1 MRKDR
6 RAALVSVALAISLLC
21 GACQGAG
28 EERAAPENP
37 SGTEQETEAYVVKA
51 SGAENAA
58 SVTIYP
64 VTVTDQLGRE
74 VVIEKEPE
82 SIVSGYYIS
91 SSLLIALGQK
101 KRLVGIE
108 AKADGR
114 PIYGLAAPE
123 LLELPSVGT
132 AKDFDLE
139 GCAALQPELVI
150 VPAKLKEAIPAME
163 ELGLTV
169 LAVSPEDRALF
180 AEMAEL
186 IGIAVNAQE
195 RAKALVNHTDAL
207 LEALAPEL
215 AGQDA
220 PSVYLAGN
228 SSLLS
233 TAGGGMYQN
242 SLIEQAGG
250 TNAALELSDAY
261 WAEISY
267 EQLIDWNP
275 EYIILAAE
283 ADYTVD
289 MVLSDPQLAEC
300 TAVKNG
306 QVYQIPGHIEAWD
319 SPVPGSACGT
329 LWLASV
335 LHPQVY
341 SSGQYR
347 QAVEDFYEEFYGF
360 RPGW

>member
-1 MRKDR
+1 
-6 RAALVSVALAISLLC
+6 
-21 GACQGAG
+21 
-28 EERAAPENP
+28 
-37 SGTEQETEAYVVKA
+37 
-51 SGAENAA
+51 
-58 SVTIYP
+58 
-64 VTVTDQLGRE
+64 
-74 VVIEKEPE
+74 
-82 SIVSGYYIS
+82 
-91 SSLLIALGQK
+91 
-101 KRLVGIE
+101 
-108 AKADGR
+108 
-114 PIYGLAAPE
+114 
-123 LLELPSVGT
+123 
-132 AKDFDLE
+132 
-139 GCAALQPELVI
+139 
-150 VPAKLKEAIPAME
+150 
-163 ELGLTV
+163 
-169 LAVSPEDRALF
+169 
-180 AEMAEL
+180 
-186 IGIAVNAQE
+186 
-195 RAKALVNHTDAL
+195 
-207 LEALAPEL
+207 
-215 AGQDA
+215 
-220 PSVYLAGN
+220 
-228 SSLLS
+228 
-233 TAGGGMYQN
+233 MYRN